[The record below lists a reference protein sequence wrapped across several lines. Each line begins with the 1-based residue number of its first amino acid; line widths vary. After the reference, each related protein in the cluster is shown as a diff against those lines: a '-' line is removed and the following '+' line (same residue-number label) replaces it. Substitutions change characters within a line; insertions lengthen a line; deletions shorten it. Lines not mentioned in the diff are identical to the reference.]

1 MDGGSDDGSVEF
13 YKKIK
18 LNFLRRKPRE
28 EVQQ

>member
-13 YKKIK
+13 YKKN